1 MVPEEM
7 LKKEDNL
14 FCTTYFYYSM
24 FGHRIE
30 ADIIA
35 KILGYDAILIT
46 TDITYQAATKAI
58 EVNNCDG
65 PSEISNK
72 KISKDIFSYMKT
84 SLKILNETTFM
95 Y

>member
-46 TDITYQAATKAI
+46 TDITY
-58 EVNNCDG
+58 
-65 PSEISNK
+65 
-72 KISKDIFSYMKT
+72 
-84 SLKILNETTFM
+84 
-95 Y
+95 